1 MNLEQSGEGGRI
13 WRWFVAANLVALFA
27 VAAIFRIWRIGHV
40 PGLNGDEAWL
50 GVQALRWLSGEP
62 VAWFTPTGNPINV
75 FHFLPL
81 AFWHRIAAPSVPL
94 LRLTVLISGV
104 LVLPVNYVLCRRALN
119 RRTAAVSTL
128 LLAVLPINI
137 AYSRFAWDASQSV
150 LFTLPVVF
158 AALLLVREPQQPVRW
173 LLVSLLALAAAVVVH
188 PTNIF
193 VAPVIAVA
201 AAYRFRDQSVE
212 TLRGAKSRWR
222 PRLVCAAAL
231 LGAVAVAGLVESK
244 LAVAAQRVV
253 TPSQYVLFVRR
264 YVDLFSGTTIY
275 RYVTGAQL
283 DDALLDV
290 RLYRLAASIVLALA
304 VIAIVQRLRRGVSM
318 TEEVFVAG
326 SLVSAFGF
334 FLVAGPEAADI
345 DTQRYAMCLIGPGA
359 VLFGLAGD
367 WWIERFRR
375 PAVCS
380 GLLLAWL
387 LIWGFHANYLQPF
400 EQSGGEAHRTFR
412 TAAVEPKLAAA
423 AYVSREAVG
432 RPHWIVAT
440 EWWTY
445 WPLAYL
451 LHGRDDTRVLG
462 AAAGDVPFGEDR
474 RAEFPFLA
482 DIADNTAAAAGA
494 NRSNNA
500 LGADPL
506 AAGRVYFVEFHD
518 SDRARAAES
527 QLAARGYALNEAIV
541 RDAEGRP
548 LLSIVRPH
556 KP

>member
-1 MNLEQSGEGGRI
+1 MNAEQSGEGERY
-13 WRWFVAANLVALFA
+13 WRWFVAANVVALFT
-27 VAAIFRIWRIGHV
+27 VAGIFRIWRIGHV

-50 GVQALRWLSGEP
+50 GVQALRWLSGER

-75 FHFLPL
+75 FHFLPQ
-81 AFWHRIAAPSVPL
+81 AFWHWIAEPSVPL
-94 LRLTVLISGV
+94 LRLTVLISGA
-104 LVLPVNYVLCRRALN
+104 LVLPVNYVLCRRVFG
-119 RRTAAVSTL
+119 RRTAAISTV

-158 AALLLVREPQQPVRW
+158 ASLLLVREAERPVRW
-173 LLVSLLALAAAVVVH
+173 LLFSLLALAAAVVVH

-193 VAPVIAVA
+193 NAPVIAVA
-201 AAYRFRDQSVE
+201 AAFRFRHKTVP
-212 TLRGAKSRWR
+212 TLHEMKSRWR
-222 PRLVCAAAL
+222 PRLVCASAL
-231 LGAVAVAGLVESK
+231 LGSVAVAGLVESK
-244 LAVAAQRVV
+244 LAVAAQRAV

-264 YVDLFSGTTIY
+264 YADLFSGTTIY

-283 DDALLDV
+283 DDSLLDV

-304 VIAIVQRLRRGVSM
+304 MIAIVQRLRRGTS
-318 TEEVFVAG
+318 TAEEVLIAG
-326 SLVSAFGF
+326 CLVSAFGF

-375 PAVCS
+375 PAVCG

-387 LIWGFHANYLQPF
+387 LIWSFHTNYLRPF

-412 TAAVEPKLAAA
+412 TAAIEPKLAAA
-423 AYVSREAVG
+423 AYVSREAG
-432 RPHWIVAT
+432 GEPRWIVAT

-451 LHGRDDTRVLG
+451 LHGHDEARVLG
-462 AAAGDVPFGEDR
+462 SAAGDVPFGEDR
-474 RAEFPFLA
+474 RAEFPFLSEV
-482 DIADNTAAAAGA
+482 AAGRLNDTA
-494 NRSNNA
+494 RS
-500 LGADPL
+500 DPL
-506 AAGRVYFVEFHD
+506 AVGRVYFVEFHG
-518 SDRARAAES
+518 SHRTRAVES
-527 QLAARGYALNEAIV
+527 QLAAHGYALREAIV

-548 LLSIVRPH
+548 LLTIVQPH